1 MHDER
6 LLERRNGVLV
16 GLTIVNDWMVQQDDD
31 RRTTENAAPQ
41 ADRWCKA
48 P

>member
-1 MHDER
+1 MAGAKEWR
-6 LLERRNGVLV
+6 GLV
-16 GLTIVNDWMVQQDDD
+16 GLTVINDWMVQQDDD